1 MMTTQEK
8 PAQQALKNTNY
19 FVWCVQQG
27 KKAMREDRV
36 RRIYASRP
44 RAE

>member
-1 MMTTQEK
+1 MITNQEK
-8 PAQQALKNTNY
+8 TTQQALKNTNY

-27 KKAMREDRV
+27 KKAIREDRV

-44 RAE
+44 RSE

>member
-1 MMTTQEK
+1 MMTNQEK
-8 PAQQALKNTNY
+8 TSQQALKNTNY

-27 KKAMREDRV
+27 KKEMREDRV
-36 RRIYASRP
+36 RRIYARRP